1 MEDRVFNRLVD
12 GILDNDKRVKKICQ
26 CTSHPDRINMAMRYA
41 VACAK
46 DDKVMVTEEDIWHVA
61 FAAVMTIDHS
71 EN

>member
-1 MEDRVFNRLVD
+1 MEDWMVNRLASEIVD
-12 GILDNDKRVKKICQ
+12 NVKRVKKIRQ
-26 CTSHPDRINMAMRYA
+26 CASHPDRINMAMRYA

-46 DDKVMVTEEDIWHVA
+46 DDRVRVTEEDIWHVA

>member
-12 GILDNDKRVKKICQ
+12 GILDNEKRVKKIRQ
-26 CTSHPDRINMAMRYA
+26 CANHPDRINMAMRYA

-46 DDKVMVTEEDIWHVA
+46 DDKARVTEEDIWRVA